1 MTRKISKQS
10 QIIVDVNSPDSTRMP
25 RHPQEQIE
33 RYRGHI
39 LSPFN
44 LERGR
49 KSKSK
54 ETQDAEYRQSVLDSM
69 SKKNKKDDEYGR
81 NVIAS
86 VALASPWAKERAD
99 RLQGYFPN
107 FRYDKNLKGQV
118 ATKDDAGETYRYST
132 YNPLSGK
139 TRGSSTMK
147 RNTKTGRMRK
157 NFGFGG
163 NTNDA
168 RTGVHPAQLAAQ
180 SYVKSPMQ
188 LAGSAL
194 TRRVN
199 RAAPPF
205 ADAMSAIGELGSN
218 IGRTGY
224 GMLRDSSRA
233 YFDNADDYGNLK
245 SFGPVLQAAR
255 RAYAQNV
262 PNVKQSASRAS
273 TAIGDA
279 YEPVRDFMGG
289 LYDYGTSAG
298 YAMGRGGRRVG
309 GAMYRGLRDTV
320 RPFLGE
326 AEPADVASPSMIK
339 RGKAVS
345 KRSLRKN
352 SPLMPTVTGDFRHPQ
367 EKVER
372 ARAQQRAFGGSSGTA
387 NRSMLKRSLNKR
399 QAGPKPN
406 KYFS

>member
-1 MTRKISKQS
+1 MTR
-10 QIIVDVNSPDSTRMP
+10 
-25 RHPQEQIE
+25 
-33 RYRGHI
+33 
-39 LSPFN
+39 
-44 LERGR
+44 
-49 KSKSK
+49 
-54 ETQDAEYRQSVLDSM
+54 
-69 SKKNKKDDEYGR
+69 
-81 NVIAS
+81 
-86 VALASPWAKERAD
+86 
-99 RLQGYFPN
+99 
-107 FRYDKNLKGQV
+107 
-118 ATKDDAGETYRYST
+118 
-132 YNPLSGK
+132 
-139 TRGSSTMK
+139 
-147 RNTKTGRMRK
+147 RMRK
-157 NFGFGG
+157 NQNQNWNPSDVGRSPAEVG
-163 NTNDA
+163 A
-168 RTGVHPAQLAAQ
+168 RTGQVGMRMPWGVNPAQQIAQ
-180 SYVKSPMQ
+180 SYVKTPMQ

-245 SFGPVLQAAR
+245 SFGPVLRAAR

-339 RGKAVS
+339 RGKSS
-345 KRSLRKN
+345 KKTKISNTK
-352 SPLMPTVTGDFRHPQ
+352 
-367 EKVER
+367 K
-372 ARAQQRAFGGSSGTA
+372 
-387 NRSMLKRSLNKR
+387 SMMKR

-406 KYFS
+406 KYF